1 MKNKFSEI
9 KSAITQNLINIP
21 GWRTKRKILVIES
34 DDWGSIRM
42 PSKEVYRKF
51 VEKGLNIT
59 ETDYNRL
66 DTLESNDDISMLY
79 EVMDTV
85 KNSAGKNPVITANF
99 VVGNPDFEKIRQSDY
114 TEYHYEIVTKTL
126 ERYPDRDRVESL
138 WRQGHSAGIFH
149 PQFHGREHVNVV
161 RWMEA
166 LRAKT
171 PEIMF
176 TFDNQTT
183 FSGNGDY
190 NFMEV
195 LDYNTPDDLLK
206 MKMSLSEGLNLF
218 EQLFGFR
225 SKSFIP
231 PCYTWNSDIE
241 ESLHKNGVRY
251 IQGLV
256 VQLLPTG
263 SFGEYKKK
271 YHFLGTMNQFGQY
284 FLIRNTFFE
293 PSLSKSSDI
302 VGECLKRINTA
313 FRWSKPAIIS
323 THRLN
328 FIGSLDERNRSE
340 NLILFRDLL
349 ERIIKLWPDVEFMSS
364 DQLGDLIAESRESKA

>member
-34 DDWGSIRM
+34 DDWGSVRM

-79 EVMDTV
+79 EVMDSV

-126 ERYPDRDRVESL
+126 ERYPGRDRVESL

-195 LDYNTPDDLLK
+195 LDFNTPDDLLK

-241 ESLHKNGVRY
+241 ESLYKNGVRY

-271 YHFLGTMNQFGQY
+271 YHFLGAMNQFGQY

-293 PSLSKSSDI
+293 PSLSRSSDI

-323 THRLN
+323 THRIN

-340 NLILFRDLL
+340 NLTLFRDLL

-364 DQLGDLIAESRESKA
+364 DQLGDLIAKA